1 MITVILNCYRR
12 PHLLEEQIRLVRAQM
27 IEPAEVWVWVNDVE
41 ENRDFD
47 FDTLDADK
55 VFRAS
60 HNMRYHGR
68 FALGLL
74 ARTTYVAF
82 FDDDTMP
89 GDLWFNTC
97 LDSMAN
103 KEGIQVGV
111 GVLLKGKSYFPH
123 SLTGWPAKGKGQK
136 DTIECDLG
144 GHAWFLKREHLN
156 YMWYET
162 PWDFDNCEDIQLS
175 YFALKHGNVKTYAPA
190 QINDRRCSSNSP
202 DLGKDEV
209 ASSMENDKHDV
220 DEWFRERD
228 RLIVRCMEDGWRT
241 VGGEL

>member
-12 PHLLEEQIRLVRAQM
+12 PHLLERQIRQVREQVV
-27 IEPAEVWVWVNDVE
+27 EPAEIWLWVNDVE

-47 FDTLDADK
+47 FSTLDVDK
-55 VFRAS
+55 LFRAS

-89 GDLWFNTC
+89 GDLWFSTC
-97 LDSMAN
+97 LDSLAVN
-103 KEGIQVGV
+103 GGIQVGV
-111 GVLLKGKSYFPH
+111 GCILTERKYMPH
-123 SLTGWPAKGKGQK
+123 SVTGWPVSGKGQA
-136 DTIECDLG
+136 EPMEVDLG

-156 YMWYET
+156 YMWRET

-175 YFALKHGNVKTYAPA
+175 YFALKHGGIKTYAPP
-190 QINDRRCSSNSP
+190 QINQRRISSQDP
-202 DLGKDEV
+202 DLGKDSV
-209 ASSMENDKHDV
+209 ASSMKNDKHDV
-220 DEWFRERD
+220 YDFFRERD
-228 RLIVRCMEDGWRT
+228 DIVIRMLEDGWRT
-241 VGGEL
+241 VKGV